1 MVEQPRRVRLLLADE
16 QALFRE
22 AMRVVL
28 ESEGDLK
35 VVAEARDGV
44 QAVMEAERATP
55 DVALLDADLPRC
67 DGVRAAGLIR
77 ERFPA
82 CGVVIVSSVDSSH
95 LLEQALDVGARGFV
109 TKSSPLSDLLSVTRA
124 VDRGETLIP
133 PGMLGD
139 LVGRWTQR
147 RREQYEAVWLLSK
160 LTKREREVLGLL
172 IEGAGTEA
180 IARSLV
186 ISPQTARTSRTS
198 CPSSGCTRD
207 SRRQLS
213 STTPGCWK
221 DFGTDRPLGRVR
233 SRVSP
238 DSRGRRQR
246 ETFDR
251 RRRALRRMADAG
263 IGHRPGRA
271 SPPTD
276 PQEDQGPPYHHPVR
290 RGFRRQHAPVRDRDG
305 SRTVRNLDRRRG
317 MQ

>member
-44 QAVMEAERATP
+44 QAVMEAERAAP

-77 ERFPA
+77 ERVPA

-147 RREQYEAVWLLSK
+147 RREQYEAV
-160 LTKREREVLGLL
+160 TKREREVLGLL

-186 ISPQTARTSRTS
+186 ISPQTARTHVQNILSKLGVHSRLEAAALFND
-198 CPSSGCTRD
+198 SGVLEGLRHGSPTWAR
-207 SRRQLS
+207 SLS
-213 STTPGCWK
+213 
-221 DFGTDRPLGRVR
+221 PLSG
-233 SRVSP
+233 
-238 DSRGRRQR
+238 
-246 ETFDR
+246 
-251 RRRALRRMADAG
+251 
-263 IGHRPGRA
+263 
-271 SPPTD
+271 
-276 PQEDQGPPYHHPVR
+276 
-290 RGFRRQHAPVRDRDG
+290 
-305 SRTVRNLDRRRG
+305 
-317 MQ
+317 

>member
-44 QAVMEAERATP
+44 QAVMEAERAAP

-77 ERFPA
+77 ERVPA

-186 ISPQTARTSRTS
+186 ISPQTARTHVQNILSKLGVHSRLEAAALFND
-198 CPSSGCTRD
+198 SGVLEGLRHGSPTWART
-207 SRRQLS
+207 LS
-213 STTPGCWK
+213 
-221 DFGTDRPLGRVR
+221 PLSG
-233 SRVSP
+233 
-238 DSRGRRQR
+238 
-246 ETFDR
+246 
-251 RRRALRRMADAG
+251 
-263 IGHRPGRA
+263 
-271 SPPTD
+271 
-276 PQEDQGPPYHHPVR
+276 
-290 RGFRRQHAPVRDRDG
+290 
-305 SRTVRNLDRRRG
+305 
-317 MQ
+317 